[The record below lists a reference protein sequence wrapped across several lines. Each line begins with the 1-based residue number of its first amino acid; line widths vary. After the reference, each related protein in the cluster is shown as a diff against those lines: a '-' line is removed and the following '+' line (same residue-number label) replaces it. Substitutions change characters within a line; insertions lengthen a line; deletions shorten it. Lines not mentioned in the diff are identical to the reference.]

1 MGDILDQT
9 ERAHNKIYIQ
19 QRQRAIKKN
28 QEEARANH
36 QWTHL
41 PQRCGRIHINNAPK
55 SKQEMDGTQES
66 PLSDLKNKCDSN
78 RIIKTV

>member
-9 ERAHNKIYIQ
+9 ERAHNERYIQ

-28 QEEARANH
+28 EEKARTNH
-36 QWTHL
+36 QRTHL
-41 PQRCGRIHINNAPK
+41 PQGCGRIHINDATK

-66 PLSDLKNKCDSN
+66 LLSDLKNKCDSN
-78 RIIKTV
+78 RIIKSL

>member
-9 ERAHNKIYIQ
+9 EGAQIERYIQ
-19 QRQRAIKKN
+19 QRAIKKN

-36 QWTHL
+36 QRTDL

-55 SKQEMDGTQES
+55 SKQEMDGMQKS
-66 PLSDLKNKCDSN
+66 SLSDLKNKCDSN
-78 RIIKTV
+78 RIIKSL

>member
-9 ERAHNKIYIQ
+9 ERAHNERYIQ
-19 QRQRAIKKN
+19 QRAIKNN
-28 QEEARANH
+28 QEKARTNH

-55 SKQEMDGTQES
+55 SKQEMDGTQEC
-66 PLSDLKNKCDSN
+66 PLSDLKNKYDSN
-78 RIIKTV
+78 RIIKSL

>member
-9 ERAHNKIYIQ
+9 ERAHNERYIH
-19 QRQRAIKKN
+19 QRVSKKN
-28 QEEARANH
+28 QEKARTNH

-41 PQRCGRIHINNAPK
+41 PPRCGRIHIKDAPK

-66 PLSDLKNKCDSN
+66 PLSDFKKL
-78 RIIKTV
+78 I

>member
-9 ERAHNKIYIQ
+9 ERAHNERYIQ
-19 QRQRAIKKN
+19 QRAIKKN
-28 QEEARANH
+28 QGEARANH
-36 QWTHL
+36 QRTHL
-41 PQRCGRIHINNAPK
+41 PQRCGSRIHINDAPT

-78 RIIKTV
+78 RIIKSL

>member
-9 ERAHNKIYIQ
+9 ERAHNERYIQ
-19 QRQRAIKKN
+19 QRAIKKN

-36 QWTHL
+36 QRTHL
-41 PQRCGRIHINNAPK
+41 PQRCGRIHINDAPK

-66 PLSDLKNKCDSN
+66 SLSDLKNKCDSN
-78 RIIKTV
+78 RIIKSL